1 MGLAD
6 AEGDAEKISEAI
18 KIHLNPIPEF
28 RLSFEKDEDKTF
40 VIVEVM
46 KGQQTPYYYE
56 GDGQLIAFMRIG
68 NESVPATPSQ
78 LRELVLRGSGES
90 YDSLKSGYDFGNMS
104 FTKLKSVYKQRT
116 GNTFE
121 NTDYESF
128 GLIDENGNLTNAGAI
143 LADESPVRHS
153 RLFCT
158 RWNGLT
164 KASGIV
170 DALDDKEY
178 TGSLVTLLQ
187 AGTDFVRNNSKKAW
201 RKVDDGRIEMPDYP
215 DRAVLEGVVNAL
227 IHRNYMEIGSEVHID
242 MFDDRIEIYSPGGMV
257 SGISLEGKDL
267 LKIPSKR
274 RNPILADIFSRLKY
288 MERRGSGFKKI
299 LADYE
304 GQVEF
309 DESKMP
315 VFDADNDDFTLT
327 LCYFF
332 SEIMREQREE
342 DIYKNQYCIIIDDP
356 VSSFDMEN
364 RVGILSFLKHQLNK
378 FISGN
383 PKTKVVL
390 LTHDLQTAYDI
401 EKIYGEITDL
411 CGISPRQA
419 DRNKYIKSQEL
430 INNAVREFNSSR
442 RNEYT
447 QLMINIY
454 KYAKGENADYELVV
468 GNSMRRVMEA
478 YGSFMY
484 KKGIEQLS
492 TASEIKQKL
501 EPPFG
506 DHFENLMYRLVLHGG
521 SHNEERVKSM
531 VSDDFFDYI
540 SSEEKIRTAK
550 EILVFLY
557 TLDDQHVIEHLKRD
571 LNGKTLNDVQTDL
584 ETWKQEIL
592 SLISLD
598 E

>member
-1 MGLAD
+1 
-6 AEGDAEKISEAI
+6 
-18 KIHLNPIPEF
+18 
-28 RLSFEKDEDKTF
+28 
-40 VIVEVM
+40 M

-90 YDSLKSGYDFGNMS
+90 YDSLKSRYDFSNMS

-116 GNTFE
+116 GNAFE
-121 NTDYESF
+121 DTDYESF
-128 GLIDENGNLTNAGAI
+128 GLIDEKGNLTNAGAL

-187 AGTDFVRNNSKKAW
+187 DGTDFVRNNSKKAW
-201 RKVDDGRIEMPDYP
+201 RKVGDGRIEMPDYP

-327 LCYFF
+327 LYNLNYGTNYATQVNENVIENVI
-332 SEIMREQREE
+332 EI
-342 DIYKNQYCIIIDDP
+342 
-356 VSSFDMEN
+356 
-364 RVGILSFLKHQLNK
+364 
-378 FISGN
+378 
-383 PKTKVVL
+383 
-390 LTHDLQTAYDI
+390 
-401 EKIYGEITDL
+401 
-411 CGISPRQA
+411 
-419 DRNKYIKSQEL
+419 
-430 INNAVREFNSSR
+430 
-442 RNEYT
+442 
-447 QLMINIY
+447 
-454 KYAKGENADYELVV
+454 
-468 GNSMRRVMEA
+468 
-478 YGSFMY
+478 
-484 KKGIEQLS
+484 
-492 TASEIKQKL
+492 
-501 EPPFG
+501 
-506 DHFENLMYRLVLHGG
+506 
-521 SHNEERVKSM
+521 
-531 VSDDFFDYI
+531 
-540 SSEEKIRTAK
+540 SEEKIKKLMPEYSKKKLAK
-550 EILVFLY
+550 AYEILKMISENPNISIDELRIA
-557 TLDDQHVIEHLKRD
+557 LDVTDRTIARYISELKDKGIIERKGPD
-571 LNGKTLNDVQTDL
+571 NGGR
-584 ETWKQEIL
+584 WKIR
-592 SLISLD
+592 
-598 E
+598 

>member
-1 MGLAD
+1 MDINQLIGEATDYDKKLALEEKKPKSWCKSISAFANCYGGKLVFGVANDDALVGLSD
-6 AEGDAEKISEAI
+6 A
-18 KIHLNPIPEF
+18 
-28 RLSFEKDEDKTF
+28 
-40 VIVEVM
+40 
-46 KGQQTPYYYE
+46 E

-90 YDSLKSGYDFGNMS
+90 YDSLKSRYDFDNMS

-121 NTDYESF
+121 DTDYESF
-128 GLIDENGNLTNAGAI
+128 GLIDEKGNLTNAGAL
-143 LADESPVRHS
+143 LADETPVRHS

-201 RKVDDGRIEMPDYP
+201 RKVGDGRIEMPDYP

-242 MFDDRIEIYSPGGMV
+242 MFDDRIEIYSPDGMV

-309 DESKMP
+309 DETKMP
-315 VFDADNDDFTLT
+315 VFEADNDDFTLILYNLNYGSNYAT
-327 LCYFF
+327 
-332 SEIMREQREE
+332 QV
-342 DIYKNQYCIIIDDP
+342 N
-356 VSSFDMEN
+356 EN
-364 RVGILSFLKHQLNK
+364 VIE
-378 FISGN
+378 ISG
-383 PKTKVVL
+383 
-390 LTHDLQTAYDI
+390 
-401 EKIYGEITDL
+401 EKIKKIMPEYSKKKHAKACEILKMILENPNISIDELRIALDVTDRTIARY
-411 CGISPRQA
+411 IS
-419 DRNKYIKSQEL
+419 EL
-430 INNAVREFNSSR
+430 
-442 RNEYT
+442 
-447 QLMINIY
+447 
-454 KYAKGENADYELVV
+454 KD
-468 GNSMRRVMEA
+468 
-478 YGSFMY
+478 
-484 KKGIEQLS
+484 KGIIERKGPDNGG
-492 TASEIKQKL
+492 EWKIK
-501 EPPFG
+501 
-506 DHFENLMYRLVLHGG
+506 
-521 SHNEERVKSM
+521 
-531 VSDDFFDYI
+531 
-540 SSEEKIRTAK
+540 
-550 EILVFLY
+550 
-557 TLDDQHVIEHLKRD
+557 
-571 LNGKTLNDVQTDL
+571 
-584 ETWKQEIL
+584 
-592 SLISLD
+592 
-598 E
+598 